1 MLNRSDVYF
10 ATLELD
16 MRSAQNTLRFIKALQ
31 AEDLPLDKVH
41 YVLNRAPRGLDMNGK
56 ARVKRLA
63 ESLGITLNTQL
74 HDGTK
79 QVTQACDHGAP
90 LAEMARKNPLRKD
103 IAKLAHTLHEAIKAE
118 AAAS

>member
-1 MLNRSDVYF
+1 
-10 ATLELD
+10 
-16 MRSAQNTLRFIKALQ
+16 LQ

-74 HDGTK
+74 PDGTK

-90 LAEMARKNPLRKD
+90 LAEMAKKNPLRKD
-103 IAKLAHTLHEAIKAE
+103 IAKLAKTLHEAIKAE